1 MGLFGA
7 AQGWWGECPPQICHT
22 YPTMQWW
29 NLAQVP
35 LPKEDSK
42 NVWITW
48 HTPCIMLTSLFF
60 LRISA
65 NFVIS
70 RNKDIDYILIHNN
83 IIASF
88 ESLKIVFI
96 NTIPILMMS
105 AKKATLGFLKLRV
118 FWSKDYN
125 VTISVHA
132 VTNQILSRDSNYT
145 IDVVMWLFWS
155 LVTLAFLWQKL
166 S

>member
-1 MGLFGA
+1 
-7 AQGWWGECPPQICHT
+7 
-22 YPTMQWW
+22 
-29 NLAQVP
+29 
-35 LPKEDSK
+35 
-42 NVWITW
+42 
-48 HTPCIMLTSLFF
+48 MLTSLFF

-105 AKKATLGFLKLRV
+105 AKKLL
-118 FWSKDYN
+118 
-125 VTISVHA
+125 
-132 VTNQILSRDSNYT
+132 
-145 IDVVMWLFWS
+145 
-155 LVTLAFLWQKL
+155 
-166 S
+166 